1 MADLERDP
9 CPYRIYEDAGS
20 GFLLGC
26 LGGAVFHLAKGW
38 RNSPKLARTSGA
50 LTAARL
56 RAPILGGNFA
66 VWGGLFSSFDCALAH
81 GRGTED
87 AWNAILAGGI
97 TGGLLATR
105 AGPRAMGRNFVVG
118 AVLLALIE
126 GLGLAVNKAMM
137 RSQLEMGKP
146 LVDRLEPPF
155 PPGWSSRSSNDGG
168 DSYSHLQLQ

>member
-81 GRGTED
+81 GRGSCSYLANRVD
-87 AWNAILAGGI
+87 KWNPSCMHL
-97 TGGLLATR
+97 
-105 AGPRAMGRNFVVG
+105 
-118 AVLLALIE
+118 VLLRRDRGCVERHPCRWYYWWPPCNSRRCAGVPIL
-126 GLGLAVNKAMM
+126 L
-137 RSQLEMGKP
+137 RSLSLFMLLCQI
-146 LVDRLEPPF
+146 V
-155 PPGWSSRSSNDGG
+155 
-168 DSYSHLQLQ
+168 